1 VLKVVPIERK
11 KKRKRRK
18 RKKKRRKRVA
28 SLAKRTRLRKRTRK
42 RRKMGYLA
50 HCLVERRNRKKY
62 PPSPTFPLRMD
73 EPPLLLY
80 SVLRNLPNHSVFT
93 VFQPLEYRLLLLDF
107 PTTTLVI
114 LYMSNEP
121 FIDLVTLSSPM
132 LVDLYLS
139 KS

>member
-1 VLKVVPIERK
+1 
-11 KKRKRRK
+11 
-18 RKKKRRKRVA
+18 
-28 SLAKRTRLRKRTRK
+28 
-42 RRKMGYLA
+42 MGYLA

-62 PPSPTFPLRMD
+62 PPSPTFHPRTD

-80 SVLRNLPNHSVFT
+80 SVLRNLPNHLVFT
-93 VFQPLEYRLLLLDF
+93 VFQPPGHRPLLLDS
-107 PTTTLVI
+107 PTTTLVTP
-114 LYMSNEP
+114 YMLNEP